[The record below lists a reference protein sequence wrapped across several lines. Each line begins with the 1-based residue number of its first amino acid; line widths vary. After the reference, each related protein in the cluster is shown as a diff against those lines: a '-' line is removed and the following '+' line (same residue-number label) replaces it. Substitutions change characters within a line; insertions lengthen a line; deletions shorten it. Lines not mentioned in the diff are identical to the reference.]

1 MAKRKYKNQS
11 NDKIHDFYS
20 TDFFTDEE
28 KQDMLK
34 SGQRPPFNPGP
45 ITESSKSFTKEDWDK
60 MHKDERS
67 ELEKLLGTENYNRL
81 KDRPDFTGENAI
93 EFFDIVGSSS
103 WNDALQAHETWHKS
117 GRTYPT
123 FGEGVEM
130 FGAIPG
136 LGKLGR
142 FSYFNP
148 NSIRRSFKKFPWQKI
163 INRADSVEDEIAKS
177 ESIQPTKPGTLSKE
191 VKKSLPKYQDG
202 DEVGFF
208 ESISDLFFGKEEAEL
223 PVDTVP
229 SAPLK
234 MQKDISQLKPD
245 PSKFSPD
252 SIAMRQVFMESG
264 FDPKAKSGAG
274 AYGYAQIMPS
284 VKADYIAKTGD
295 KNVDETTIQGAEDI
309 RRWYMDDL
317 YNASFINKPGKQ
329 NDETRLLKTLAAYN
343 WGRGHMLDYLT
354 DQKRAGVNIYDDQ
367 NKWIEGLPPETSQYL
382 ERIYF
387 KDRTED
393 ARKKGKEFEKAIAD
407 PKYKNVVD
415 FFENKKSKNK
425 NGGPIPKYQM
435 GANAIPLASP
445 EGMMESEN
453 LIREEQEVLDPDDYK
468 QFKHFNDFIAEDSAI
483 SLTGF
488 ERELR
493 EMHKKSGQNCL
504 AGALNCQR
512 DLVSYKLGM
521 PSVRQMIENTGIHPI
536 KWEGSMK
543 SRNPQGRYEHNNSLD
558 SWEMANFLL
567 ENDLATEWRGD
578 FSDPEQRKTIPL
590 GSLAF
595 QGRSDSNYGGT
606 RKQYTQEPSQR
617 HTASSIRFNDEGE
630 ILFYDFGDLE
640 GGEDLMYPTEVERII
655 IPKGYENFTYDKL
668 KRGHQKYIEAL
679 GYPEDYTP
687 EEETYDLDAINT
699 VMNSL
704 NEAAK
709 PLAGEFSIP
718 KRVMDKLINVV
729 PGIGVQESQ
738 LSYNV
743 DESQGGWKSQL
754 GKVKYYTE
762 ELGSQGKN
770 IKQWAK
776 VGSAG
781 IDAIEQMFSKND
793 ERPSQ
798 PNDWVLEM
806 LAYDEETGE
815 LDKEKF
821 NQLRDEYSKTPE
833 DLMPLLRNFGSELSN
848 LVLQSDESHS
858 VGPFSIKYFPE
869 AATKLFGI
877 EKDDLYGTFVTPT
890 KELERGSKA
899 ALTHLAEN
907 YKKYKNKYK
916 DLNLTED
923 ELINI
928 AVVAYNNVGKANSK
942 EFVDFYIKNRK
953 LPDNYLS
960 RVKGF
965 SDKYVKKKGA
975 SYQYGGEIELEDNF
989 DSVFGNALQTRT
1001 PKLPKNLHNILEN
1014 TPDRDAEVVLNDYF
1028 TDDFNTELTPDEYQ
1042 HFLIAVEEGIIN
1054 PRDIG
1059 VYDIQGYW
1067 KSGLWNNNTDPDNHG
1082 TDTFK
1087 KPSHPTFSGES
1098 MYSAQQGGS
1107 EFIGG
1112 QWRPDGG
1119 FIAGPDNFY
1128 SNDRLMWEFGRE
1140 PNRPEYL
1147 YMGTPRVDIV
1157 AQGTPVTPEGFL
1169 NPNVEDEVILPGN
1182 GEEIPVTTE
1191 QMTEPIKVTGSDGKS
1206 EILEPG
1212 VVEEF
1217 KTPVLE
1223 EKIPNYQNGGEAE
1236 SPTPVV
1242 YDWED
1247 FDKFNT
1253 HKEAFADS
1261 TQMKD
1266 FGDWRWDQHK
1276 IGATPDSKD
1285 YPHPGSHPIMPGQ
1298 TYKDERSYEGMYPTN
1313 SYLVNGRSQ
1322 ASVKDRINQIIKE
1335 QNDSQAKYGPERL
1348 NTDMKPSHIYQGYSG
1363 NLPRVFNPLPGTD
1376 LYPLWDAPKT
1386 RPFLRA
1392 KSKMESEERP
1402 VTDIKMPDGTIWSKE
1417 KFINRFGEKKWKE
1430 ETKSYNRKRSA
1441 YQKGANV
1448 LSHRDS
1454 VAHQADKIL
1463 KYEQLQGGPGG
1474 RPLPSYSDPRYKAML
1489 MDDIYPEIN
1498 KIMPNASAIEKGE
1511 AMDYVFNAGWDK
1523 SNKAIKRDPRAYAL
1537 QEYYRKYD
1545 RSQLDKDGN
1554 WAGRRGAPY
1563 SFDYLY
1569 NETIGK
1575 LPENERRVLMNK
1587 GRDWYY
1593 QNINTKPDGSP
1604 SDNYKD
1610 TWYGRIWNTND
1621 FSEFNSNNPKFRP
1634 R

>member
-1 MAKRKYKNQS
+1 MAK
-11 NDKIHDFYS
+11 
-20 TDFFTDEE
+20 
-28 KQDMLK
+28 L
-34 SGQRPPFNPGP
+34 
-45 ITESSKSFTKEDWDK
+45 
-60 MHKDERS
+60 
-67 ELEKLLGTENYNRL
+67 
-81 KDRPDFTGENAI
+81 
-93 EFFDIVGSSS
+93 
-103 WNDALQAHETWHKS
+103 
-117 GRTYPT
+117 
-123 FGEGVEM
+123 
-130 FGAIPG
+130 
-136 LGKLGR
+136 
-142 FSYFNP
+142 
-148 NSIRRSFKKFPWQKI
+148 
-163 INRADSVEDEIAKS
+163 
-177 ESIQPTKPGTLSKE
+177 
-191 VKKSLPKYQDG
+191 KYQDG

-208 ESISDLFFGKEEAEL
+208 ESISDLLFGKEETEL

-252 SIAMRQVFMESG
+252 SVAMRQIFMESA
-264 FDPKAKSGAG
+264 FDSKAKSGAG

-284 VKADYIAKTGD
+284 VKADYIEKTGD

-343 WGRGHMLDYLT
+343 WGRGHMYEYLT

-393 ARKKGKEFEKAIAD
+393 ARKKGTEFEKAIAD
-407 PKYKNVVD
+407 PQYKNVVD
-415 FFENKKSKNK
+415 FFGNKKSKNK
-425 NGGPIPKYQM
+425 NGGPIPKYQNAADVVSEE
-435 GANAIPLASP
+435 ANLNP
-445 EGMMESEN
+445 E
-453 LIREEQEVLDPDDYK
+453 DYRQYK
-468 QFKHFNDFIAEDSAI
+468 YFSDFIEEDDAI
-483 SLTGF
+483 SLTSF

-493 EMHKKSGQNCL
+493 DIHMSENVNRGCL
-504 AGALNCQR
+504 SGALDCQR
-512 DLVSYKLGM
+512 EMVSYKLGV
-521 PSVRQMIENTGIHPI
+521 PPVRQMVENTGVWPE
-536 KWEGSMK
+536 KWEGSMP
-543 SRNPQGRYEHNNSLD
+543 SRNSKGEFEINKSLD
-558 SWEMANFLL
+558 SWEYPTFLL
-567 ENDLATEWRGD
+567 EHDLATEWKGD
-578 FSDPEQRKTIPL
+578 FNDPEQRKTIPL
-590 GSLAF
+590 GAMLFHADASKWRGPEAP
-595 QGRSDSNYGGT
+595 
-606 RKQYTQEPSQR
+606 QYLEEEGFPR
-617 HTASSIRFNDEGE
+617 HTTTSIRFNNEGE
-630 ILFYDFGDLE
+630 VLFYDSGDLKRAE
-640 GGEDLMYPTEVERII
+640 ELTYPNEIKQVL
-655 IPKGYENFTYDKL
+655 IPKGYENFTYGNL
-668 KRGHQKYIEAL
+668 KSGYENYLKAL
-679 GYPEDYTP
+679 GYNEEESVTP
-687 EEETYDLDAINT
+687 EYDLEAVNT
-699 VMNSL
+699 VMSSL
-704 NEAAK
+704 NSAA
-709 PLAGEFSIP
+709 PRLAGELDIP
-718 KRVMDKLINVV
+718 KRVMDKFINIV

-738 LSYNV
+738 LGYNV
-743 DESQGGWKSQL
+743 DESEEGIGPLLRK
-754 GKVKYYTE
+754 GKYYTE
-762 ELGSQGKN
+762 ELGIPGRQLKSIGKTG
-770 IKQWAK
+770 K
-776 VGSAG
+776 AG
-781 IDAIEQMFSKND
+781 YDAVSRMFSDD
-793 ERPSQ
+793 EDSFE

-806 LAYDEETGE
+806 LAYDEDSGE
-815 LDKEKF
+815 VDKDIYNE
-821 NQLRDEYSKTPE
+821 LREEYSKNPE
-833 DLMPLLRNFGSELSN
+833 NLMPLLENFGSELSN
-848 LVLQSDESHS
+848 LLTLSDETHS
-858 VGPFSIKYFPE
+858 VGPFAVKSFPE
-869 AATKLFGI
+869 TAKKLFDIDKG
-877 EKDDLYGTFVTPT
+877 DLYGMFVGPT
-890 KELERGSKA
+890 KELERGSKV
-899 ALTHLAEN
+899 ALTHLAED
-907 YKKYKNKYK
+907 YKKYKKKYK
-916 DLNLTED
+916 DLDLSED
-923 ELINI
+923 DLVDI
-928 AVVAYNNVGKANSK
+928 ATVAYNNRGKVDS
-942 EFVDFYIKNRK
+942 EVFVDFYIKNRK
-953 LPDNYLS
+953 LADNYLS
-960 RVKGF
+960 TVKEY

-1001 PKLPKNLHNILEN
+1001 PKLPKNLHNIVKN

-1147 YMGTPRVDIV
+1147 YMGTPRVDVV
-1157 AQGTPVTPEGFL
+1157 AEGTPVTPEGFL

-1212 VVEEF
+1212 VIEEF

-1223 EKIPNYQNGGEAE
+1223 EKIPNYQ
-1236 SPTPVV
+1236 S
-1242 YDWED
+1242 
-1247 FDKFNT
+1247 
-1253 HKEAFADS
+1253 
-1261 TQMKD
+1261 
-1266 FGDWRWDQHK
+1266 
-1276 IGATPDSKD
+1276 
-1285 YPHPGSHPIMPGQ
+1285 
-1298 TYKDERSYEGMYPTN
+1298 
-1313 SYLVNGRSQ
+1313 
-1322 ASVKDRINQIIKE
+1322 
-1335 QNDSQAKYGPERL
+1335 
-1348 NTDMKPSHIYQGYSG
+1348 
-1363 NLPRVFNPLPGTD
+1363 
-1376 LYPLWDAPKT
+1376 
-1386 RPFLRA
+1386 
-1392 KSKMESEERP
+1392 
-1402 VTDIKMPDGTIWSKE
+1402 
-1417 KFINRFGEKKWKE
+1417 
-1430 ETKSYNRKRSA
+1430 
-1441 YQKGANV
+1441 GANV

-1474 RPLPSYSDPRYKAML
+1474 RPLPSYSDSRYKAML

-1554 WAGRRGAPY
+1554 WAGRRKAPY